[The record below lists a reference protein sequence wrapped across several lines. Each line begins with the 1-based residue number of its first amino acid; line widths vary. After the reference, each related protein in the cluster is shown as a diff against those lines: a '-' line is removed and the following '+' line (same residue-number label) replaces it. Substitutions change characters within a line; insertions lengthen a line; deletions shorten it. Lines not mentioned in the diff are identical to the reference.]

1 MNIEKN
7 INNET
12 LTFILDGRIDTVTAP
27 SLETELNQIDDSI
40 VNLIFDFAKISYISS
55 AGLRVML
62 KAQKMIAAK
71 GSMKVI
77 NVCESVKEVFDITGF
92 SDILD
97 IE

>member
-1 MNIEKN
+1 MNIEKK
-7 INNET
+7 INNDT
-12 LTFILDGRIDTVTAP
+12 LNFILDGRLDTVTAP
-27 SLETELNQIDDSI
+27 LLEAELNQVDDSI
-40 VNLIFDFAKISYISS
+40 ANFLFDFEKISYISS

-62 KAQKMIAAK
+62 KAQKIIAAK
-71 GSMKVI
+71 GSMKVV